1 MQRILSAAGLLA
13 LVVGVVWL
21 LPPLATL
28 LLVQGILLLAYREYA
43 AMAASGGARMAHGP
57 TAAAL
62 LGVVAVFALAPAM
75 LPLVLLAVLL
85 GGAVVQLARWPQQQ
99 MLAPVAAAAFAV
111 LYLALPLAA
120 LAVIRAA
127 HGREA
132 LLLLLATLVVS
143 DTAQYYGGRWL
154 GRRPL
159 APAVSPGKTVEGALF
174 GLAAAPLLLWT
185 VGAWGLADM
194 PAAARALLGVLLA
207 LFGIAGDLFEST
219 LKRDAGMKDS
229 SSVIPGHGGVL
240 DRIDA
245 LLFAAP
251 VYYLVL
257 ELELIR

>member
-1 MQRILSAAGLLA
+1 MQRIVSAVALLA
-13 LVVGVVWL
+13 LVLGVVWL

-28 LLVQGILLLAYREYA
+28 LVVEAVLLLAYREYA
-43 AMAASGGARMAHGP
+43 AIAASSGARMAHGP

-62 LGVVAVFALAPAM
+62 LGAAAVFGLAPSM
-75 LPLVLLAVLL
+75 LPALLLATMV
-85 GGAVVQLARWPQQQ
+85 GGAIVQLARWPQQR
-99 MLAPVAAAAFAV
+99 MLAPVGGAAFAV
-111 LYLALPLAA
+111 LYLALPLAS
-120 LAVIRAA
+120 LAVVRAA

-132 LLLLLATLVVS
+132 LLLLVATLAVS

-159 APAVSPGKTVEGALF
+159 APAISPGKTVEGALF

-185 VGAWGLADM
+185 AGAWGLPDV
-194 PAAARALLGVLLA
+194 PPAARALLGVLLA

-219 LKRDAGMKDS
+219 LKRDAGVKDS
-229 SSVIPGHGGVL
+229 SSAIPGHGGVL

-251 VYYLVL
+251 VYYIVL
-257 ELELIR
+257 EVVR